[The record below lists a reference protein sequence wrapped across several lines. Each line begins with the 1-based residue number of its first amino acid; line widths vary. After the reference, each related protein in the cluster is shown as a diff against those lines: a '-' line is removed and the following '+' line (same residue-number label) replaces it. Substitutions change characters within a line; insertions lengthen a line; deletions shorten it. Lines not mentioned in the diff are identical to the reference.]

1 MHTLYSSHL
10 EIPFF
15 ASPVVVAV
23 AIHSNAPSKTI
34 KLLNPFI
41 SCYFINLS
49 VWRTF
54 SCILHFTAVS
64 FNLLCIIFIFY
75 FVRES
80 LLQFLFF
87 VFSRPEAMQLSASLV
102 VHSLIPSSRQYDDE
116 RHRSFLL
123 FIFMW
128 LISSDKLLHLMPII
142 FPLRLD
148 DLEDDKK

>member
-54 SCILHFTAVS
+54 SCILLFTAVS
-64 FNLLCIIFIFY
+64 FNLLYIIFIFY

-80 LLQFLFF
+80 LLPFLFF
-87 VFSRPEAMQLSASLV
+87 RIFKTGGNATF
-102 VHSLIPSSRQYDDE
+102 
-116 RHRSFLL
+116 SFLGSP
-123 FIFMW
+123 F
-128 LISSDKLLHLMPII
+128 SHPII
-142 FPLRLD
+142 QAVWWWASSVVSFIHFHVAHFIRQITSFDAYHFPFAAWWLGRW
-148 DLEDDKK
+148 